1 MKVIQIG
8 PPLARLG
15 GPAGYLD
22 QLESAKAES
31 SEHEV
36 LFPPRAVIQPKPKPR
51 LTEKLRKQAGQ
62 IKRSVLGA
70 PTFYRP
76 TEAELQTKSGLLDRM
91 FQGVVEQCV
100 ESSSETI
107 RLAMASPDAQVLF
120 THDPFVAEH
129 LLERRLSGQEVW
141 LMIHAPFP
149 VALYIAWCWGVPE
162 RDWRE
167 VFDFPDVQ
175 SWTARE
181 LNVWRNVDR
190 LILPCAEAGEEFL
203 RIDPRFGDCLNNVT
217 YLMTGGAG
225 TKSQKAGLS
234 KAALRADWKLP
245 ADVPLGLYLGND
257 QPYRGLDTLFAA
269 LPLLPDQNQL
279 AGQIVLAG
287 PNPEKLPRHS
297 RLRALGRVADVSSL
311 LQAVDFVINVNRFS
325 LFDLSTIEAL
335 EAAKPL
341 LMHATGGNKTFRDL
355 GAGCVMMPDLSPEAI
370 AAGLETMFRA
380 TPNELATMTES
391 SRRCYADHLTPA
403 HLWQRHQQLYSEAA
417 QSLRY

>member
-22 QLESAKAES
+22 QLASAHIEPS
-31 SEHEV
+31 DHEV
-36 LFPPRAVIQPKPKPR
+36 IFPSRAVSQPKHEAG
-51 LTEKLRKQAGQ
+51 LMEKLRKQAGR

-76 TEAELQTKSGLLDRM
+76 TEAELQTTHGLLDRM
-91 FQGVVEQCV
+91 FQRVIEQSV
-100 ESSSETI
+100 ESSAETI
-107 RLAMASPDAQVLF
+107 HTALASPDAQVLF
-120 THDPFVAEH
+120 AHDPFVAEH
-129 LLERRLSGQEVW
+129 LLEHRLAEQKVW

-167 VFDFPDVQ
+167 VYSFPDVQ
-175 SWTARE
+175 HWSKRE
-181 LNVWRNVDR
+181 LTIWRNVDR
-190 LILPCAEAGEEFL
+190 LILPCPEAGEEFL
-203 RIDPRFGDCLNNVT
+203 RIDPRFGQCLGDVT

-225 TKSQKAGLS
+225 TRSQKTGLS
-234 KAALRADWKLP
+234 KAELRVEWKLP
-245 ADVPLGLYLGND
+245 VEVPLGLYLGND
-257 QPYRGLDTLFAA
+257 QPYRGLDALLAA
-269 LPLLPDQNQL
+269 LPMLPDQTEMP
-279 AGQIVLAG
+279 GQIVLAG
-287 PNPEKLPRHS
+287 PNPEKLPRHP

-341 LMHATGGNKTFRDL
+341 LLHATGGNKTFRDL
-355 GAGCVMMPDLSPEAI
+355 GAGCVILFDLTPEMI
-370 AAGLETMFRA
+370 AAGLETMFTMPPA
-380 TPNELATMTES
+380 ELAAMSER
-391 SRRCYADHLTPA
+391 SRRCYAEHLTPA
-403 HLWQRHQQLYSEAA
+403 HLWERHQRLYTVAFS
-417 QSLRY
+417 